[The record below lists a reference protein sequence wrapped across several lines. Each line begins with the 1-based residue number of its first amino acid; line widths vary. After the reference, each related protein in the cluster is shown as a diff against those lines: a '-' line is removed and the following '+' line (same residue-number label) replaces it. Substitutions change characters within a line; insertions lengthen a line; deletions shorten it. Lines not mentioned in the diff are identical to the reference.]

1 MQQKQFRLLW
11 AGQAISALGDAF
23 AFVAVP
29 LLVLDA
35 TGSVV
40 SMGLVSATGVA
51 AQVATSLVSGAI
63 VDRVDRRRLMI
74 LCDLGRTLAYGLV
87 PLCWSLGFHS
97 LPLIFLMTAVAG
109 ALGNLFGVANIAAL
123 PDIVQRDRLHEANGR
138 LALSQALAYVL
149 GPLLAGVV
157 AAHSGP
163 VAALTI
169 DAATFLVSAASLIFL
184 SFGRGHLAGATRTDR
199 APTAGVRYLFRHPAM
214 RALMILVVLLGLTS
228 NVGLSAGIVD
238 LLVFHLKRELGAGDR
253 AVGLVLGTA
262 AVGAVLGAGL
272 APRIRR
278 RFGFGP
284 CFLGGTFLQAL
295 GLLSMGAIR
304 AAGFAAFGA
313 FLWAGGL
320 MLRAI
325 ASQAFRQEA
334 TPPEMLGRAAAAYLT
349 LALSASAVGTALV
362 TRLGSRWGAAHAM
375 TGIGVSV
382 VLIVLLGMLTPAAE
396 REPNGS

>member
-1 MQQKQFRLLW
+1 M
-11 AGQAISALGDAF
+11 
-23 AFVAVP
+23 
-29 LLVLDA
+29 
-35 TGSVV
+35 
-40 SMGLVSATGVA
+40 
-51 AQVATSLVSGAI
+51 
-63 VDRVDRRRLMI
+63 
-74 LCDLGRTLAYGLV
+74 
-87 PLCWSLGFHS
+87 
-97 LPLIFLMTAVAG
+97 AG

-123 PDIVQRDRLHEANGR
+123 PDIVERDRLPEANGR
-138 LALSQALAYVL
+138 LAVSQALAYVL

-184 SFGRGHLAGATRTDR
+184 SFGRRHLTGASRADR
-199 APTAGVRYLFRHPAM
+199 SPTAGVRYLFRHPAM

-238 LLVFHLKRELGAGDR
+238 LLVFHLKRELGQGDR

-262 AVGAVLGAGL
+262 AVGAVLGAAL
-272 APRIRR
+272 APPIRR
-278 RFGFGP
+278 RFGFGA

-295 GLLSMGAIR
+295 GLLSMGAVR
-304 AAGFAAFGA
+304 ATGVAALGA

-334 TPPEMLGRAAAAYLT
+334 TPAPMLGRAAAAYLT

-362 TRLGSRWGAAHAM
+362 TRLGARWGAAQAL

-382 VLIVLLGMLTPAAE
+382 VLIVLVGLLTPAAQ
-396 REPNGS
+396 REPDAT